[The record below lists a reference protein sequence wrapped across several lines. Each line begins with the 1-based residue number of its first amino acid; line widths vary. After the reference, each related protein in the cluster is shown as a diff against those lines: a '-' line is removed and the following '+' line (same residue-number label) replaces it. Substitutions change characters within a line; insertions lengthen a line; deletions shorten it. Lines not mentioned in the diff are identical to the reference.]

1 MIDTQN
7 EVKTLKTSIIDE
19 ANRLGAN
26 IIGFAPVERWSEFQ
40 DTTPDFFPQNIW
52 PEVKTVIVLALQIYL
67 PMLETTPSVVYSEL
81 YNTTNR
87 LLDDMAYKLA
97 NYLNKKGHKA
107 FFFPRD
113 CYGDI
118 SVLIKK
124 PQAAF
129 SHVLAGKY
137 AGLGTIG
144 CNHTLI
150 TKEFGPRVRLV
161 SVLTDAAISPDKMYE
176 KQFCVKCNLCK
187 KCCPM
192 EAFTLNEDS
201 IFKMNKVKCAKYH
214 QQLKNSY
221 KYPCGVCTKVCP
233 VGEDRKIY
241 GMDANK
247 YLKEADILSQNKDTS
262 EYSGW
267 IHCRS
272 YGSD

>member
-1 MIDTQN
+1 MIEN
-7 EVKTLKTSIIDE
+7 NKGYELKASIIKE
-19 ANRLGAN
+19 VEKMGAN
-26 IIGFAPVERWSEFQ
+26 LLGFASVERWEEFKDTKSE
-40 DTTPDFFPQNIW
+40 FFPQNIW
-52 PEVKTVIVLALQIYL
+52 PGTKIVIVLGLQIFL

-107 FFFPRD
+107 LFFPRD

-118 SVLIKK
+118 SVLVKK
-124 PQAAF
+124 PEAAF

-144 CNHTLI
+144 CNHTLL

-161 SVLTDAAISPDKMYE
+161 SVFTDAVIPEDEMCE
-176 KQFCVKCNLCK
+176 EELCIKCSICK
-187 KCCPM
+187 KCCPT
-192 EAFTLNEDS
+192 EAFSSKEGS
-201 IFKMNKVKCAKYH
+201 IFKMDKEKCAKYH
-214 QQLKNSY
+214 AELKGAY
-221 KYPCGVCTKVCP
+221 KYPCGVCIKVCP

-247 YLKEADILSQNKDTS
+247 YLKEKEVLKENKDTS

-272 YGSD
+272 YGSN